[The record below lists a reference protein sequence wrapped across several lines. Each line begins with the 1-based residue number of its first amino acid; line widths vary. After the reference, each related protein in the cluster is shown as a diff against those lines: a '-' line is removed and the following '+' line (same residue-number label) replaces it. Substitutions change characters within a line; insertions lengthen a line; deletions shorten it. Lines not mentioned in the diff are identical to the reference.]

1 MLRPYLGTP
10 RSWLVLTL
18 LTLAPGLVDAQ
29 TPDTA
34 AVLRAVFAFEDARF
48 AAMVRA
54 DTASLRSALADNLS
68 YVHSSGRRESKVEY
82 LAAVGSGAMKYEEF
96 TPRERDG
103 RLLGPRV
110 VIVVG
115 VAHARAVSNNQPV
128 DVNVRYTAVYE
139 RRADSWQLVA
149 WQTTRIP

>member
-1 MLRPYLGTP
+1 MLGSHVRI
-10 RSWLVLTL
+10 SDCWLVMTL
-18 LTLAPGLVDAQ
+18 LALAPTPANSQ
-29 TPDTA
+29 TTDTA
-34 AVLRAVFAFEDARF
+34 AVLRAVFGVEDARF

-68 YVHSSGRRESKVEY
+68 YVHSSGRRESKGEY

-96 TPRERDG
+96 TPRERDA

-110 VIVVG
+110 VVVVG
-115 VAHARAVSNNQPV
+115 LAHARAVSNNQPV

-139 RRADSWQLVA
+139 RRTDSWQLVA
-149 WQTTRIP
+149 WQTTRVP